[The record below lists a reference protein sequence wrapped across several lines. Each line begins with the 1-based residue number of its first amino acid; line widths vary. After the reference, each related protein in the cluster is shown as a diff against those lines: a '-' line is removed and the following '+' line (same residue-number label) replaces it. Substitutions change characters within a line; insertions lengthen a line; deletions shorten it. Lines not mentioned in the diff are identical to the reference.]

1 MGAYIEIENKVNLK
15 KYDREFKIRVNEVV
29 SALMIK
35 ARQKAVG
42 EVRSYLS
49 NSPREAERAVRNI
62 VYRKVLGGN
71 LNIYNVRRALR
82 NGPVPPIS
90 HYPSGRVR
98 PRLRKTTDMYS
109 YHGVDRGFIL
119 RFNTLGSYE
128 RTSAYM
134 DGSPIDMAKRQR
146 IRSKRIYHNK
156 SKGETYK
163 SQIIGYRGR
172 LKAKNLFEQP
182 ATNALLGVKDEFEM
196 LVYKIISDMQL

>member
-1 MGAYIEIENKVNLK
+1 MGAYIEIENKVNLQ
-15 KYDREFKIRVNEVV
+15 KYDREFKSRVNDVV
-29 SALMIK
+29 AVLLIK

-42 EVRSYLS
+42 EVRSYLHT
-49 NSPREAERAVRNI
+49 SPREAERAVRNI
-62 VYRKVLGGN
+62 VYKKVIGSN

-90 HYPSGRVR
+90 HYPSARVR

-119 RFNTLGSYE
+119 RFNTIGSQD
-128 RTSAYM
+128 RVSSYM
-134 DGSPIDMAKRQR
+134 DGSPIDMARRQR
-146 IRSKRIYHNK
+146 IRSKRLYHNK

-163 SQIIGYRGR
+163 TKIIGYRGQ
-172 LKAKNLFEQP
+172 LKPKNLFEQP
-182 ATNALLGVKDEFEM
+182 ATNALLSVKDEFEM